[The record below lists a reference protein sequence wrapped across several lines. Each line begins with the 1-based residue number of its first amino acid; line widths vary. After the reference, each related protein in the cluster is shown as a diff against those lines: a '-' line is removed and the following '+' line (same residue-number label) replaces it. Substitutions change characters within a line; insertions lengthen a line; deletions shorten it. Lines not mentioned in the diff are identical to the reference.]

1 MFVDSAVDATEMIKV
16 GLMQF
21 IVQFYICIDACL
33 VSVGTDNMA
42 YIIGD
47 LMEFRPYLELGQ
59 TCQSTPYMPTT
70 SEA

>member
-33 VSVGTDNMA
+33 GSVGTDNMA
-42 YIIGD
+42 YILGD
-47 LMEFRPYLELGQ
+47 LMELRPYLELVSQ
-59 TCQSTPYMPTT
+59 CLICPQQ
-70 SEA
+70 ANRR